1 MLFLTHLFR
10 CFQSIMDTKVVPFIK
25 EKIQAS
31 LGEQDDDLN
40 NFVIQH
46 VKERASPDEIV
57 EGLEAVSL
65 GLIAL

>member
-1 MLFLTHLFR
+1 
-10 CFQSIMDTKVVPFIK
+10 MDSKVVPFIK

-65 GLIAL
+65 ELIAL